1 MNWARAATVE
11 ESTRLDTHENERIVR
26 LAQGFRDQNFD
37 MAEYLGLNKNDL
49 SDTEKVRQAVR
60 EKRTVINE
68 MDPSEQGIENQR
80 LTEVSSVLLTDGA
93 REIYLQEKTFGF
105 FQSSGFYGGYGF
117 DFTYMPTPPT
127 EKQKDFFKRVSDA
140 RCDQPGIINDLIR
153 EWESSAFN
161 LKGYRACAQAEYND
175 ELVQTRK
182 VGEMICLLTS
192 KLCSAGIT
200 NGFHDDPRTINYNAV
215 EARLCFFEK
224 LFRSKLTDDDERVTR
239 NGMACR
245 QFRQHADTMVQTI
258 IDAHKPGLM
267 PPPEIEGLDANPI
280 PNPCDK
286 VGRFIV
292 FKKISELCGW
302 AGAQSTDV
310 LFNALRRDYQ
320 KTFMCSR
327 EEEFAVISQ
336 YFIRSY

>member
-1 MNWARAATVE
+1 
-11 ESTRLDTHENERIVR
+11 
-26 LAQGFRDQNFD
+26 
-37 MAEYLGLNKNDL
+37 
-49 SDTEKVRQAVR
+49 
-60 EKRTVINE
+60 
-68 MDPSEQGIENQR
+68 
-80 LTEVSSVLLTDGA
+80 
-93 REIYLQEKTFGF
+93 
-105 FQSSGFYGGYGF
+105 
-117 DFTYMPTPPT
+117 MPTPPT

-140 RCDQPGIINDLIR
+140 GCDQAGIINDLIR

-175 ELVQTRK
+175 DLVQTRK

-200 NGFHDDPRTINYNAV
+200 NNYNNDPRTIDYIAV
-215 EARLCFFEK
+215 EARLCFFKK

-286 VGRFIV
+286 VGRFIM
-292 FKKISELCGW
+292 FKKVGELCGW
-302 AGAQSTDV
+302 AGARSTGV
-310 LFNALRRDYQ
+310 LFDALRRDYQ

-327 EEEFAVISQ
+327 EEEFAVERHHFIIS
-336 YFIRSY
+336 R

>member
-37 MAEYLGLNKNDL
+37 MAEYFGLNKNDL

-60 EKRTVINE
+60 VKRTVINE

-80 LTEVSSVLLTDGA
+80 LTEVSSDLLTDGA

-127 EKQKDFFKRVSDA
+127 EKQKDFFQRASDA

-161 LKGYRACAQAEYND
+161 LKGYRAYAQADYND

-182 VGEMICLLTS
+182 VGAMICLLTS
-192 KLCSAGIT
+192 KLCSAGMT
-200 NGFHDDPRTINYNAV
+200 NDFHDDSRTINYEVVN
-215 EARLCFFEK
+215 ARLCFFKK
-224 LFRSKLTDDDERVTR
+224 LFQSKLIDDDERGIR
-239 NGMACR
+239 DSMACN
-245 QFRQHADTMVQTI
+245 QFRQHADSMVQTI
-258 IDAHKPGLM
+258 IDAHTPGLM
-267 PPPEIEGLDANPI
+267 PPPEIEGLDTNPI

-286 VGRFIV
+286 VGRFIM
-292 FKKISELCGW
+292 FKKVNELCYW
-302 AGAQSTDV
+302 ADAQSTNV
-310 LFNALRRDYQ
+310 LFENLRRDHEGAL
-320 KTFMCSR
+320 MCSK
-327 EEEFAVISQ
+327 EEEFAVISK
-336 YFIRSY
+336 YFIRTY

>member
-11 ESTRLDTHENERIVR
+11 ESTRQDTHENERIVR

-60 EKRTVINE
+60 EKRTVINQ

-80 LTEVSSVLLTDGA
+80 LTEVSSVLLTDSA
-93 REIYLQEKTFGF
+93 REIYLQEKTFGC

-117 DFTYMPTPPT
+117 GFTYMPTPPT
-127 EKQKDFFKRVSDA
+127 AKQKDFFKRVSDA

-153 EWESSAFN
+153 EWESSAFSCREYG
-161 LKGYRACAQAEYND
+161 KAEYND

-200 NGFHDDPRTINYNAV
+200 NGFHDDPRTINYGAV
-215 EARLCFFEK
+215 EARLCFFQQ
-224 LFRSKLTDDDERVTR
+224 LLQSKLTDDDERGIIYR
-239 NGMACR
+239 GLY
-245 QFRQHADTMVQTI
+245 QITMLSVQ
-258 IDAHKPGLM
+258 
-267 PPPEIEGLDANPI
+267 
-280 PNPCDK
+280 
-286 VGRFIV
+286 
-292 FKKISELCGW
+292 
-302 AGAQSTDV
+302 
-310 LFNALRRDYQ
+310 
-320 KTFMCSR
+320 
-327 EEEFAVISQ
+327 
-336 YFIRSY
+336 